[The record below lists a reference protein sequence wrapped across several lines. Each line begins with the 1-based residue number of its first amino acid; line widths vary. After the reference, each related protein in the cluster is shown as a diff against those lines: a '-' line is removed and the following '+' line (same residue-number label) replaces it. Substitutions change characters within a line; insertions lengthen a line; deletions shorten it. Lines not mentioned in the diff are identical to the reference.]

1 LDFIIA
7 SKMAGADGEIVG
19 VDMTQEIVDKAQSN
33 VAATWV
39 KSVTIKQG
47 IFEKLPADDG

>member
-1 LDFIIA
+1 MDCIIA

-19 VDMTQEIVDKAQSN
+19 VDMTQEIVDKAQSD
-33 VAATWV
+33 VAASWV

>member
-1 LDFIIA
+1 MDCIIA

-33 VAATWV
+33 VAATGV
-39 KSVTIKQG
+39 KNVTIKQG
-47 IFEKLPADDG
+47 IFEKLLADDG